1 MRNETIPFDIPSGFD
16 LATATPEGWTL
27 TEYGRR
33 EDGRPLVQLHR
44 LDDPPDGRAPFV
56 EDHDVWAHVVRQARS
71 GSRLHQDALRRIDSI
86 ERACIEIAFGP
97 V

>member
-1 MRNETIPFDIPSGFD
+1 MRSDTLPTDTLSSFD
-16 LATATPEGWTL
+16 LAAAIAEGWTL
-27 TEYGRR
+27 AACGRR

-44 LDDPPDGRAPFV
+44 LDDPPDGPAPFAQ
-56 EDHDVWAHVVRQARS
+56 DHDVWAHVVRQARS

>member
-1 MRNETIPFDIPSGFD
+1 MRNETIPFDIPSGSD
-16 LATATPEGWTL
+16 LAAATAEGWTL
-27 TEYGRR
+27 AACGRR

-44 LDDPPDGRAPFV
+44 LDDPPDGPAPFA
-56 EDHDVWAHVVRQARS
+56 EDHDVWPHVVRQARF